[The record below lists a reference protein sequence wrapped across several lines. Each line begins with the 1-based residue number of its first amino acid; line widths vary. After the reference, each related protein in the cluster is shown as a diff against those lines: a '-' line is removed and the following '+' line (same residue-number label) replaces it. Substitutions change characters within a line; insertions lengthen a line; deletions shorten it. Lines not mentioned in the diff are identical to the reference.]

1 MNKPK
6 TLELLKMILTS
17 IKSDD
22 VFRKS
27 WNTKSTYLDDNRNQ
41 TDESALYYDITIGNK
56 DMEHVFD
63 IRISK
68 IKGIFIDRYITKIT
82 TRKANDRYSSEKN
95 MYFDS
100 DKSYSFTRRIQKSIF
115 KILSDRE
122 KNCLNKEDDDKFNVL
137 IRDVHKSVNK
147 VNLRDDKIDEVLK

>member
-27 WNTKSTYLDDNRNQ
+27 WNTRSTYLDDRNQ
-41 TDESALYYDITIGNK
+41 TGKSALYYDITIGNK

-82 TRKANDRYSSEKN
+82 TRKSIISFSSEKN

-122 KNCLNKEDDDKFNVL
+122 KNFLNKEDDDKFNVL
-137 IRDVHKSVNK
+137 IRDVHKSINK